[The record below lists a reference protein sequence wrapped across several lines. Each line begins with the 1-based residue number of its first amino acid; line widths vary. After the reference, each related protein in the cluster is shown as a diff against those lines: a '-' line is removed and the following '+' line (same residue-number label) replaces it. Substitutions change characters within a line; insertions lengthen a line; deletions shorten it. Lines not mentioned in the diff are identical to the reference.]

1 VPGDKMKAQW
11 RRGLVL
17 AGVHLAICV
26 PLIMWEESSRWDWV
40 RSQENLPRL
49 EFERPVPPPP
59 PDAVK
64 PAEEGETVSFSPCG
78 LWRHIGWQERII
90 VFGELPAAALS
101 QWGEPCPPIWSLA
114 GLVGVG
120 WPNHDSRRK
129 EVEFSIGLC
138 GLIALQWILVGGF
151 PLIHPHRWF
160 WEPGALITLCT
171 CTGILASF
179 APFLWLFWLA
189 LLVWRLLQGGYR
201 GMVFAWRFFRRT
213 AVERSVAK

>member
-1 VPGDKMKAQW
+1 MKAQW

-26 PLIMWEESSRWDWV
+26 PLIVWEEASRWDWV
-40 RSQENLPRL
+40 RSQENLPPL
-49 EFERPVPPPP
+49 ELARPVPPPP

-64 PAEEGETVSFSPCG
+64 PVDEVEAVWFSPCG
-78 LWRHIGWQERII
+78 MWQHIPWQGRVI
-90 VFGELPAAALS
+90 VFGELPAAAFS

-120 WPNHDSRRK
+120 WPNRDSRRK
-129 EVEFSIGLC
+129 EIEFSIGMC
-138 GLIALQWILVGGF
+138 SLIALQWILVGGF
-151 PLIHPHRWF
+151 PLIRPRRWF
-160 WEPGALITLCT
+160 WEPGALITICT

-179 APFLWLFWLA
+179 APLIWLLWLV

-201 GMVFAWRFFRRT
+201 GVVFASRFFRRN
-213 AVERSVAK
+213 AVESSVAK